1 MPSKDASAYSE
12 RVRVVIPDT
21 LPLRGDWYEQG
32 APDGGRPP
40 DSSARWA
47 HRAIGSGPL
56 VADTRGYP
64 RRSQGAPAASR
75 MSRRCVSA
83 CGLTSREPRCMGRP
97 ARRTQREVAS
107 RARLVTAAVR
117 QSRLAASQVAH
128 HEHARPID
136 SDPAHGA
143 ESSTGHR
150 WIQAK
155 CLDHIDALADKHRI
169 DRDLA
174 RRMAPEQAD
183 YDEAA

>member
-1 MPSKDASAYSE
+1 
-12 RVRVVIPDT
+12 
-21 LPLRGDWYEQG
+21 
-32 APDGGRPP
+32 
-40 DSSARWA
+40 
-47 HRAIGSGPL
+47 
-56 VADTRGYP
+56 
-64 RRSQGAPAASR
+64 
-75 MSRRCVSA
+75 
-83 CGLTSREPRCMGRP
+83 MGRP

-150 WIQAK
+150 WIQAN
-155 CLDHIDALADKHRI
+155 CLDRIDALADKHHI

-174 RRMAPEQAD
+174 RRMAAEQD
-183 YDEAA
+183 EYDEAA